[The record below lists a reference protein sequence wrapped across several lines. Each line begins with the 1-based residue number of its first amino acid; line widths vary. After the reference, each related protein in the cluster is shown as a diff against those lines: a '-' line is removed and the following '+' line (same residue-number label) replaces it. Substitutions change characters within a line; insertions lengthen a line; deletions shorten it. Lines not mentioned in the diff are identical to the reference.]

1 MRENADGFCDELISV
16 RLLLALSCVLA
27 LPAQIIRELP
37 LHAFPH
43 TALATAIGDD
53 YFDGTSPPERVR
65 RHLQV
70 ARQLGVQYLRC
81 AFSWN
86 GIEKEQ
92 GKYDWTFWDGLVTAA
107 EENHIGLIPYVAY
120 TPQWA
125 ARDPKDFWKQPPRDP
140 ALYADF
146 MNRIAARYRG
156 RVRSW
161 EIWNEP
167 DNRDYWTGT
176 AGEFATLVA
185 AAARSIR
192 AADPDAVLVL
202 GGMAYGPGDFF
213 RGLIT
218 EHHLDR
224 YVDIIA
230 THGYP
235 ETWLNERAEVIFQ
248 QWIPA
253 MRQMIAEDQSGADLW
268 INEMGYADYRYS
280 HDKASVYGVDVFN
293 DYEHTR
299 RYQAVMLFKF
309 FVMALASQQVSLAGW
324 YRIDDFPPSETRL
337 GSDLVNYHLGVV
349 DDRGKAKPARFALTF
364 FNRFFS
370 TAATATVSPANS
382 TAVVNIFR
390 SGNHHV
396 IVTGWLRSPSNK
408 TEIVS
413 TDLPCASPKAVG
425 YYDPEGH
432 RLRAHGRLRN
442 STLSGIHLS
451 GDRAFIAEF
460 TCASVGQA
468 LSPVEHEE
476 P

>member
-1 MRENADGFCDELISV
+1 M
-16 RLLLALSCVLA
+16 
-27 LPAQIIRELP
+27 
-37 LHAFPH
+37 
-43 TALATAIGDD
+43 ATAIGDD
-53 YFDGTSPPERVR
+53 YFDGSSPPDRVR
-65 RHLQV
+65 RHFQV

-92 GKYDWTFWDGLVTAA
+92 GKYDWTFWDGLVSAA

-146 MNRIAARYRG
+146 MNRVAARYRG

-176 AGEFATLVA
+176 PDEFAALVV

-213 RGLIT
+213 RRVIS
-218 EHHLDR
+218 EFHLDR
-224 YVDIIA
+224 YVDVIA

-248 QWIPA
+248 QWLPA
-253 MRQMIAEDQSGADLW
+253 MRQMIAADQSGADLW

-280 HDKASVYGVDVFN
+280 AGKASVYGVDVFH

-324 YRIDDFPPSETRL
+324 YRIDDFPLSETRL
-337 GSDLVNYHLGVV
+337 GSDLVNFHLGVL
-349 DDRGKAKPARFALTF
+349 DEHGKAKPARFALTF
-364 FNRFFS
+364 FNRLFATPATTMNAHVDRPAES
-370 TAATATVSPANS
+370 AAVLN
-382 TAVVNIFR
+382 VFR
-390 SGNHHV
+390 IGGEHV
-396 IVTGWLRSPSNK
+396 IVTGWLRSPSDK
-408 TEIVS
+408 TEVVS
-413 TDLPCASPKAVG
+413 ADLPCAAPRVVG

-432 RLRAHGRLRN
+432 RLHSQAHLRN
-442 STLSGIHLS
+442 ATVTGIHLR
-451 GDRAFIAEF
+451 GDRAFIGKF
-460 TCASVGQA
+460 TCASSQ
-468 LSPVEHEE
+468 
-476 P
+476 

>member
-1 MRENADGFCDELISV
+1 V
-16 RLLLALSCVLA
+16 RLLLALTCALA
-27 LPAQIIRELP
+27 LRGQIIRELP
-37 LHAFPH
+37 LHVFPH
-43 TALATAIGDD
+43 TAMATAIGDD
-53 YFDGTSPPERVR
+53 YFDGTSPPERVK
-65 RHLQV
+65 RHFQV

-92 GKYDWTFWDGLVTAA
+92 GKYDWSFWDGLVNSA
-107 EENHIGLIPYVAY
+107 EENQIGLIPYVAY

-125 ARDPKDFWKQPPRDP
+125 ARDAQDFWKQPPRDP

-167 DNRDYWTGT
+167 DNRDYFTGT
-176 AGEFATLVA
+176 ADEFATLA
-185 AAARSIR
+185 IAAARSIR
-192 AADPDAVLVL
+192 AADPDAILVL

-213 RGLIT
+213 RSVISDR
-218 EHHLDR
+218 HLDR
-224 YVDIIA
+224 YVDVVA

-253 MRQMIAEDQSGADLW
+253 MSQMIAADQSGAGLW
-268 INEMGYADYRYS
+268 INEMGYADYRYAP
-280 HDKASVYGVDVFN
+280 DKASVYGVDVFY

-309 FVMALASQQVSLAGW
+309 FVMALASQRVSLAGW
-324 YRIDDFPPSETRL
+324 YRIDDFPASETRL

-349 DDRGKAKPARFALTF
+349 DDHGKAKPARFALSF
-364 FNRFFS
+364 FNRLF
-370 TAATATVSPANS
+370 AEPATKVEAHVDGPAGS
-382 TAVVNIFR
+382 AAVVNVFR
-390 SGNHHV
+390 TEANRV

-408 TEIVS
+408 TETVS
-413 TDLPCASPKAVG
+413 ADLPCASPKVAG

-432 RLRAHGRLRN
+432 RIHAQARLRN
-442 STLSGIHLS
+442 STLSGIRLS
-451 GDRAFIAEF
+451 GDRAFIGEF
-460 TCASVGQA
+460 TCGSSQ
-468 LSPVEHEE
+468 
-476 P
+476 